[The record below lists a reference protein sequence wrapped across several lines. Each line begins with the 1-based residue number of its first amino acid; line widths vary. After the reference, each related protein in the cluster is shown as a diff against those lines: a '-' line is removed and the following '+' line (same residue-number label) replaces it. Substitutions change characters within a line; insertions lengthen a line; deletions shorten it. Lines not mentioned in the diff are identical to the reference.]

1 MHFVFVIPSITCYPY
16 SVVPVCLILP
26 YEWKKKSTKIT
37 SIAIECYFWSF
48 IDTEFLLAS
57 EISSD
62 CSELHLS
69 HPFILNRISQ
79 ITWLFAWKFIRL
91 GDYRNLN
98 LPFPPS
104 VLRAELSKV
113 MFCEMSWQCAFQL
126 QGIIPSLWERDGNF
140 LRDLNSVVSFLQL
153 FVLLYTLVL
162 IN

>member
-1 MHFVFVIPSITCYPY
+1 MPSVTCYPY

-26 YEWKKKSTKIT
+26 YKWEGKKKSTKVT
-37 SIAIECYFWSF
+37 SIAIECYLWSF

-62 CSELHLS
+62 CSELHIS
-69 HPFILNRISQ
+69 HPLILNRINQ
-79 ITWLFAWKFIRL
+79 ITWLFAWKCIRL
-91 GDYRNLN
+91 GDHRNLN

-104 VLRAELSKV
+104 VLKAESYVLWNELIVCYSA
-113 MFCEMSWQCAFQL
+113 S
-126 QGIIPSLWERDGNF
+126 IPALWERNGNF
-140 LRDLNSVVSFLQL
+140 SRDLNSVVSFLHL